1 MININGETVL
11 DSSTS
16 LLKFLVIQLVTSE
29 SGDTHISRLIRQ
41 VLVAQFTRTLP
52 HNSVVEWFWLVEL
65 FSVLRSILISVSVLL
80 CGPTGVVPKSGVHN
94 VSRAIVEECLSWSVQ
109 ICLICDMLLELNS
122 ILLREFLRGVT
133 IFEDRLGLSFWVDVA
148 GPESS
153 LIRHVL

>member
-1 MININGETVL
+1 MIKINGETVL
-11 DSSTS
+11 HSSTS
-16 LLKFLVIQLVTSE
+16 LLKFLVIQFFTSE

-65 FSVLRSILISVSVLL
+65 FSVLRSILISVSVFL
-80 CGPTGVVPKSGVHN
+80 CGPTGIVPKSGVHN

-122 ILLREFLRGVT
+122 ILLREFFRGIT
-133 IFEDRLGLSFWVDVA
+133 IFED
-148 GPESS
+148 
-153 LIRHVL
+153 

>member
-153 LIRHVL
+153 LIRVVL

>member
-133 IFEDRLGLSFWVDVA
+133 IFEDRLGLSFWVNVA

>member
-1 MININGETVL
+1 VVNINGETVL

-94 VSRAIVEECLSWSVQ
+94 VSRAIVEKCLSWSVQ
-109 ICLICDMLLELNS
+109 ICLICHMLLELNS

-133 IFEDRLGLSFWVDVA
+133 IFEDRLGLSFWVNVA

>member
-1 MININGETVL
+1 MVNINGETVL

-94 VSRAIVEECLSWSVQ
+94 VSRAIVEKCLSWSVQ
-109 ICLICDMLLELNS
+109 ICLICHMLLELNS

-133 IFEDRLGLSFWVDVA
+133 IFEDRLGLSFWVNVA